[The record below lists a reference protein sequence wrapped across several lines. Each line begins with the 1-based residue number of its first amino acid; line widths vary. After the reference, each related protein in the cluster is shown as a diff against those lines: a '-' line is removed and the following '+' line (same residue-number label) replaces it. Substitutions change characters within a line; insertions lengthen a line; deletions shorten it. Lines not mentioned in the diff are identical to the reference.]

1 MGKETGPDWSERK
14 MFRLHT
20 STFVI
25 VGSQRLQCTGCEQTI
40 QRSLLRLPGVRHV
53 QADHCNQQVIVQFDT
68 AQTDVEAIKAKFAIA
83 GYQVDIQHVPEQR
96 NR

>member
-1 MGKETGPDWSERK
+1 M
-14 MFRLHT
+14 LHT

-25 VGSQRLQCTGCEQTI
+25 VGSSRLHCEGCEQTI
-40 QRSLLRLPGVRHV
+40 QRSLLRLSGVRHV
-53 QADHCNQQVIVQFDT
+53 QADHRNQQVVVQFDM

-83 GYQVDIQHVPEQR
+83 GYQVDIQPVLEQK